1 MFRNSGQIQFVG
13 SNDPNS
19 AVCPSPPRCL
29 LAGTDRRRGSDR
41 CSALRL
47 VISATL
53 CEARPSA
60 WKIERTGE
68 WFLPLP
74 PNHPIAATGLLR
86 AHCHLKCAAGTPLN
100 RSYVTIMIVH
110 PLPARS
116 SLRQLYLR
124 LPTCMILPH
133 ACRMGH
139 RRGLFLQSCTTSTNL
154 LHFAMVSDVVAY
166 YRLPCALNTAHAP
179 LPLERAVRAGRRG
192 CASTRSCRTA
202 SCPRPTLPPPHPNV
216 CPHSP

>member
-1 MFRNSGQIQFVG
+1 MLLAVRNTRLRNLHGCLGIQAKSNSLG
-13 SNDPNS
+13 SNAPNS

-41 CSALRL
+41 CSALHL

-68 WFLPLP
+68 WCLPLP

-100 RSYVTIMIVH
+100 RSYVTIIIAH

-124 LPTCMILPH
+124 LPTCTRVQNGP
-133 ACRMGH
+133 
-139 RRGLFLQSCTTSTNL
+139 Q
-154 LHFAMVSDVVAY
+154 
-166 YRLPCALNTAHAP
+166 
-179 LPLERAVRAGRRG
+179 
-192 CASTRSCRTA
+192 TRSLSA
-202 SCPRPTLPPPHPNV
+202 VVHHVDEPPPLRHGKRCCHLSPSAV
-216 CPHSP
+216 CS